1 MRILFLLSVAALLAS
16 AQTFEVARVKPA
28 APYKGG
34 PIHIG
39 ISGGPGTADPG
50 RVTFENATLKLI
62 LIRAFDKESYQILG
76 PDWLDSD
83 MFDIAAKLPPDST
96 EDQFRMMLQNLLRE
110 HFGMTAH
117 REKRDLPVYVLTAGK
132 AVSGKGGVR
141 ISPPGRAPNLTCKH
155 CTLGQFVEKLGN
167 PGGRP
172 VFDRTGLDGVYDF
185 ALSFEPDFGV
195 CRRCDGPPPP
205 SATAVSIDTPPVLT
219 VAVQQQLGLKL
230 EAKKMPIDVIV
241 IDRIEK
247 TPAGN

>member
-1 MRILFLLSVAALLAS
+1 MCSRPFG
-16 AQTFEVARVKPA
+16 QPA

-39 ISGGPGTADPG
+39 ITGGPGTADPG
-50 RVTFENATLKLI
+50 RVTFDNATLKLI
-62 LIRAFDKESYQILG
+62 LIRAFDRESYQILG
-76 PDWLDSD
+76 PDWLNMD
-83 MFDIAAKLPPDST
+83 MFDIVAKLPPDST

-110 HFGMTAH
+110 RFGMVAH

-132 AVSGKGGVR
+132 GGVR
-141 ISPPGRAPNLTCKH
+141 ISPLGRTPNLTCKQ

-195 CRRCDGPPPP
+195 CRRCVTSGDGPPPP
-205 SATAVSIDTPPVLT
+205 SANAISVDTPPVLT
-219 VAVQQQLGLKL
+219 AAVEQQLGLKL
-230 EAKKMPIDVIV
+230 VAQKMPVDVVV

-247 TPAGN
+247 NPAGN